1 MNRLLTLAALALV
14 AGQALAQGFP
24 NKPVHVVISFTPGS
38 STDIVG
44 RVVVQKLSEIWG
56 QPIVPENRAGAGGS
70 IGSAIVAKAAPDGYT
85 LLINSNAHA
94 VNPAI
99 YAKLPYETTKDFTD
113 IVPLAMQPNVLVVNA
128 DSQFKTLR
136 DLVSEAKAK
145 PGGINW
151 GHAGIGSGTHL
162 NTEKFIAAAGV
173 KVTQVPFKGTP
184 EVIQAMF
191 SKSVDCYWVPIS
203 AGMAH
208 IKSGKLRALAV
219 STAKRN
225 PTLPEVPT
233 TGEAGVP
240 GADAPL
246 WFGVWGPAGV
256 PADLA
261 NKINA
266 DFRKAL
272 ADPGVKDRLA
282 NLGNDPMDMSPQ
294 EFARFVRS
302 EIDDY
307 QRVVSAAGIPKQ

>member
-1 MNRLLTLAALALV
+1 MNRLLTLAALALI
-14 AGQALAQGFP
+14 AGQALAQSFP

-44 RVVVQKLSEIWG
+44 RVVVQKLSELWG
-56 QPIVPENRAGAGGS
+56 QPVVPENRAGAGGS

-85 LLINSNAHA
+85 LLINSNAHS

-145 PGGINW
+145 PGAINW

-261 NKINA
+261 SKINA

-307 QRVVSAAGIPKQ
+307 QRVVGAAGIPKQ